1 MKSRRQLQE
10 EYDRLYEAYT
20 QAQSHIR
27 RLERERYHLRSV
39 MMMQAV
45 EDWLNEEEYYGD
57 PIEAVEEQVPQRN
70 EVQVRGFAPD
80 NNDTNVKMK

>member
-10 EYDRLYEAYT
+10 EYDRLYEAYI

-27 RLERERYHLRSV
+27 RLERERYHMRSV

-45 EDWLNEEEYYGD
+45 EDWLTEEEYYND
-57 PIEAVEEQVPQRN
+57 DVEDMPKDAVQT

-80 NNDTNVKMK
+80 NNDTNLKMK